1 MGAHSTSCCRGRP
14 RRCWFR
20 FRVMGF
26 GQSAGKGRG
35 GIFFVREDVWRV
47 DIEVGRDANHPQDES
62 CWLGPRDDLYL
73 GLWAANR
80 ISQSATSTST
90 SLRSGCRQRRR

>member
-35 GIFFVREDVWRV
+35 DIFFVREDVWRV
-47 DIEVGRDANHPQDES
+47 DNEVGRDNGHGVSDPEPTRGRPCLS
-62 CWLGPRDDLYL
+62 GR
-73 GLWAANR
+73 GLVA
-80 ISQSATSTST
+80 
-90 SLRSGCRQRRR
+90 G